1 MVSMRIRLSLLFLA
15 ATLLSGCVIDHT
27 GRSGSFILQSRMD
40 AMREK
45 NRDLEK
51 DLARERARVDRI
63 EQRASEARRRY
74 ADAGASVQAL
84 MEDLAHLR
92 GDVASVKDQL
102 GRSGT
107 LSDDMDFR
115 LSSLEGQLVHVEDA
129 LVAGMDGYKL
139 APVVMPVE
147 KPAEKSE
154 EKPNTK
160 SSSQD
165 EAAAGSDES
174 AVGVSEESS
183 GGTAAASP
191 SSPSN
196 SPEETV
202 AQPSGTEEST
212 EREEESST
220 AEQDVP
226 KEPTADEVLF
236 REGRKLYD
244 QGKWRDAGRRFLKI
258 RKKHSDS
265 VHALEAQFLLSMCL
279 YELGRYKDALSEFQR
294 VVDSRGSTELSAHS
308 MYMQGMSF
316 IKLGT
321 SEDLEAAE
329 IFFADVMTNWPKTS
343 WAKKAKKQL
352 GEMNAN

>member
-40 AMREK
+40 AMRDK

-147 KPAEKSE
+147 KPA
-154 EKPNTK
+154 TK
-160 SSSQD
+160 SSSQE

-174 AVGVSEESS
+174 AEGVSEESS
-183 GGTAAASP
+183 GGAASP
-191 SSPSN
+191 SPASKSD
-196 SPEETV
+196 SSEETV
-202 AQPSGTEEST
+202 AEPSGTEESS
-212 EREEESST
+212 EQEEESPT
-220 AEQDVP
+220 TEQSVP
-226 KEPTADEVLF
+226 KEPTVDEVLF

>member
-1 MVSMRIRLSLLFLA
+1 MVSMRTRLSLLVLA

-40 AMREK
+40 TMRDK

-139 APVVMPVE
+139 APVVMPEEKAVE
-147 KPAEKSE
+147 KPA
-154 EKPNTK
+154 TK
-160 SSSQD
+160 SSSQE

-174 AVGVSEESS
+174 AEGVSEESS
-183 GGTAAASP
+183 GGAASP
-191 SSPSN
+191 ASASKSDSSEAAVS
-196 SPEETV
+196 E
-202 AQPSGTEEST
+202 PSGTEESS
-212 EREEESST
+212 EQEEESAT
-220 AEQDVP
+220 TEQSVP
-226 KEPTADEVLF
+226 KEPTVDEVLF

-329 IFFADVMTNWPKTS
+329 IFFVDVMTDWPKTS
-343 WAKKAKKQL
+343 WAKKAEKQL
-352 GEMNAN
+352 GKMNAN